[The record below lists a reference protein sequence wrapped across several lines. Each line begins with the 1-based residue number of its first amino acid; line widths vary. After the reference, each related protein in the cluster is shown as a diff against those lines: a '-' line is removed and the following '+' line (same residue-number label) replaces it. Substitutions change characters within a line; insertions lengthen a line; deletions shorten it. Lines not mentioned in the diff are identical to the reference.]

1 MFSINQRVK
10 MGLFRLED
18 VYYAPGVIH
27 NNQECDAVYYFHCQ
41 KPEGKA
47 VIFNTMLIDLA
58 RDPEEILR
66 SFRKSTRVAIEKVL
80 ANNKVHFDINDNPT
94 NQELETFYAAYDIFA
109 TQKNILP
116 ANRELLNKIKVA
128 GKLIIATA
136 LEEDKILCQFAMI
149 NADVKTVCYHGYNT
163 RFNYLEDI
171 DKVKLISQANRALDY
186 LCMLHAKKAGKSY
199 YDLCGLTM
207 DPDDPSAENVD
218 QYKMG
223 FKGTVITEYHF
234 MSPNNYKGRLFCT
247 LKHLMGGIG

>member
-18 VYYAPGVIH
+18 VFYAPGVQH
-27 NNQECDAVYYFHCQ
+27 NNQECDAVYYCHCQ

-47 VIFNTMLIDLA
+47 VIFNTMLIDLV

-94 NQELETFYAAYDIFA
+94 YQELETFYAAYDLFA

-116 ANRELLNKIKVA
+116 ASRGLLDNINRI
-128 GKLIIATA
+128 GKLIIASA

-149 NADVKTVCYHGYNT
+149 NADVKTVCYHAYNT
-163 RFNYLEDI
+163 RFDYLEDI
-171 DKVKLISQANRALDY
+171 EKVKLISQANRALDY
-186 LCMLHAKKAGKSY
+186 LCMLHAKKIGKKY
-199 YDLCGLTM
+199 YDLCGLTL
-207 DPDDPSAENVD
+207 DPNNPSAGNVD

-223 FKGTVITEYHF
+223 FKGQIVKEYHF
-234 MSPNNYKGRLFCT
+234 IHPFTFKGRLFCW
-247 LKHLMGGIG
+247 LKQFK